1 MAGHGNL
8 GSLLLDGFCGAALD
22 NKTLKSKRP
31 QHRSIAK
38 SIRVGRLPAGQ
49 LVLPLVLPQQAQKHF
64 LKRAAG
70 ADTLDKTGPRTDKTG
85 SRMSKAE
92 PGDEAQM
99 KWTIANIPSQRGKVA
114 VVTGANSGI
123 GWHTALELARSG
135 GEVILTARSE
145 EKGRDAVNRIRREV
159 AQADVRAEILDLAS
173 LASVRRFAAKIGSE
187 PKLDLL
193 INNAGVMK
201 VPKRELTEDGFER
214 QFATNFLGHFA
225 LTGLLLPV
233 LLRAPAPRVT
243 TVSSVAA
250 TLELKRIDFKNIQGE
265 RGYHPW
271 KAYCQSKLA
280 DLMFA
285 LELSRRCSA
294 QGLRLLSNAAHPG

>member
-1 MAGHGNL
+1 M
-8 GSLLLDGFCGAALD
+8 
-22 NKTLKSKRP
+22 
-31 QHRSIAK
+31 
-38 SIRVGRLPAGQ
+38 
-49 LVLPLVLPQQAQKHF
+49 
-64 LKRAAG
+64 
-70 ADTLDKTGPRTDKTG
+70 
-85 SRMSKAE
+85 
-92 PGDEAQM
+92 
-99 KWTIANIPSQRGKVA
+99 
-114 VVTGANSGI
+114 
-123 GWHTALELARSG
+123 
-135 GEVILTARSE
+135 
-145 EKGRDAVNRIRREV
+145 
-159 AQADVRAEILDLAS
+159 
-173 LASVRRFAAKIGSE
+173 GSE

-214 QFATNFLGHFA
+214 QFGTNFLGHFA

-250 TLELKRIDFKNIQGE
+250 TLELKRIDFENIQGE

-294 QGLRLLSNAAHPG
+294 QGLRLLSNAAHPGYARTNIQTSGPGKPLGRAVRIFGRIAAQDAFHGALPTLRAATQISAAPGSYYGPDGFFQLRGDPVPIAMPKPAQDEGASRKLWEVAEMLTGVAFPLLFRP